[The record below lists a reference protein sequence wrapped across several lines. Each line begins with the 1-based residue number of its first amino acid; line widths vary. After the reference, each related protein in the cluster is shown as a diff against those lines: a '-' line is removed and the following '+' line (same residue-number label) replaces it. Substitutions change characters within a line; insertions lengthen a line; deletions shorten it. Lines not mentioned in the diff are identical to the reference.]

1 MKKFST
7 KKLPKSANRKMKLN
21 FGIPKGLVEEL
32 NKELQHSKG
41 FFAKRE
47 LQLAWR
53 HLERAHIL
61 GQSSPYQHSRV
72 HWLMLMF
79 AFRIKNTREILGQIP
94 RLLFGGVKSFVGT
107 IPIGNTGGANVPPLR
122 PMEIPEDLKQVLIK
136 HSVKA

>member
-1 MKKFST
+1 
-7 KKLPKSANRKMKLN
+7 MKLN
-21 FGIPKGLVEEL
+21 FGIPTGLVEEL
-32 NKELQHSKG
+32 NKELQHSKS

-79 AFRIKNTREILGQIP
+79 AFRIKNTHEILGQIP

-107 IPIGNTGGANVPPLR
+107 IPIGNTGGADVPPLR
-122 PMEIPEDLKQVLIK
+122 PMEIPEDLGKIL
-136 HSVKA
+136 KAYQL

>member
-1 MKKFST
+1 
-7 KKLPKSANRKMKLN
+7 MKLN

-32 NKELQHSKG
+32 NKELQHSKN

-72 HWLMLMF
+72 HWRMLIF
-79 AFRIKNTREILGQIP
+79 ALRIKNAREILGQIP
-94 RLLFGGVKSFVGT
+94 RLLVGGIKSFVGT

-122 PMEIPEDLKQVLIK
+122 PMEIPEDLKLILNK
-136 HSVKA
+136 HSVVA